1 MRSWGFD
8 MPQVFNALFTRYG
21 TELTIGENT
30 VRGFFFSIN
39 SQSWQNMDQVYSALG
54 EIPRGQYICVLPA
67 DVAVAAGNTVQVGQ
81 KTYQFRRVED
91 MRFRDDTIYRWC
103 LCVERGGDDPW

>member
-1 MRSWGFD
+1 MLG
-8 MPQVFNALFTRYG
+8 PLNALFERYG
-21 TELTIGENT
+21 TTLTIGTET
-30 VRGFFFSIN
+30 ARGFFFSVN
-39 SQSWQNMDQVYSALG
+39 SQSWQNMDQSYSSLG

-67 DVAVAAGNTVQVGQ
+67 TAAAAAGDTVQVGE

-91 MRFRDDTIYRWC
+91 MRFRDDVLYRWC

>member
-1 MRSWGFD
+1 MLG
-8 MPQVFNALFTRYG
+8 PFNALFERYG
-21 TELTIGENT
+21 TTLTIGTET
-30 VRGFFFSIN
+30 VRGFFFSVN
-39 SQSWQNMDQVYSALG
+39 SQSWQNMDQSYSSLG

-67 DVAVAAGNTVQVGQ
+67 TAAAAAGDTLVVGE

-91 MRFRDDTIYRWC
+91 MRLRDDVLYRWC